1 MINKLI
7 NPILFIMCLF
17 VTACSDDNNGNEP
30 ISSFSLDK
38 TYYEVRLGRG
48 STNIHVTNGSGYISL
63 SIEDEKIL
71 NAKYAGGLYAD
82 GLRGVIH
89 LYGLQKGST
98 TLTITDNVTKDV
110 ETVEVKVTDCY
121 LSYVIAE
128 SNHPLLKANTTLF
141 FINNPAKESYIFA
154 RDNLHGTLYERPAM
168 KGSYEFFI
176 TPPDSKKQLHDILGL
191 RLTFQTDGEENV
203 TDNNDTA
210 TSYDFQIMG
219 NNQIFSVIQAFLGV
233 KWEELFDN
241 AHTKSPAPVDFTMKL
256 TAPNTNY
263 QITGVLSTTS
273 IPEHILD

>member
-1 MINKLI
+1 MNKLI
-7 NPILFIMCLF
+7 NPILFIMCLLAM
-17 VTACSDDNNGNEP
+17 ACSDDNNENETFAP
-30 ISSFSLDK
+30 FSLEK
-38 TYYEVRLGRG
+38 RYYEVRLERNAT
-48 STNIHVTNGSGYISL
+48 SIPIINGSGDISL
-63 SIEDEKIL
+63 AIEDENIL
-71 NAKYAGGLYAD
+71 NAIYSKYNDKEDDRKGH
-82 GLRGVIH
+82 IN
-89 LYGLQKGST
+89 LYGMQKGST
-98 TLTITDNVTKDV
+98 TLTITDNITKDV

-121 LSYVIAE
+121 LSYMIAE

-141 FINNPAKESYIFA
+141 FINHPAKESYIFA
-154 RDNLHGTLYERPAM
+154 RDNLHGTLYDRPTM

-176 TPPDSKKQLHDILGL
+176 TPDSKEQLHDIPGL

>member
-1 MINKLI
+1 MNKLI

-17 VTACSDDNNGNEP
+17 ATACSDENNETEQITPFGLEKN
-30 ISSFSLDK
+30 
-38 TYYEVRLGRG
+38 YYEIRLER
-48 STNIHVTNGSGYISL
+48 SATSISITNGSGDINL
-63 SIEDEKIL
+63 NIEDENIL
-71 NAKYAGGLYAD
+71 QAIYSKYNDNKEDNRKGH
-82 GLRGVIH
+82 IN
-89 LYGLQKGST
+89 LYGMQKGTT
-98 TLTITDNVTKDV
+98 TLTIIDNVTKDV
-110 ETVEVKVTDCY
+110 ENVKVKVTDCY
-121 LSYVIAE
+121 LAYGIAE

-154 RDNLHGTLYERPAM
+154 RDNLHGTLYDRPTM

-176 TPPDSKKQLHDILGL
+176 TPDSKEQLHDIPGL

>member
-1 MINKLI
+1 MPFTQN
-7 NPILFIMCLF
+7 
-17 VTACSDDNNGNEP
+17 
-30 ISSFSLDK
+30 
-38 TYYEVRLGRG
+38 
-48 STNIHVTNGSGYISL
+48 
-63 SIEDEKIL
+63 
-71 NAKYAGGLYAD
+71 
-82 GLRGVIH
+82 
-89 LYGLQKGST
+89 
-98 TLTITDNVTKDV
+98 TDNITKDV

-121 LSYVIAE
+121 LSYMIAE

-154 RDNLHGTLYERPAM
+154 RDNLHGTLYDRPTM

-176 TPPDSKKQLHDILGL
+176 TPDSKEQLHDIPGL